1 MDRPVQK
8 ADKNEAAEAAV
19 DDEKLEETK
28 AETKAAVEA
37 AAAAATAAIGSIIN
51 NIAMSMVDGWIEIDR
66 PVPLH
71 CRYAPSVR
79 SLANSQRRKEGR
91 ELLSAE
97 TLLQKSLQLLTSL
110 PIASALRGAQ

>member
-28 AETKAAVEA
+28 AETKAPAE
-37 AAAAATAAIGSIIN
+37 AAAATAAIGSIIN

-79 SLANSQRRKEGR
+79 SLANSKRRKEGR